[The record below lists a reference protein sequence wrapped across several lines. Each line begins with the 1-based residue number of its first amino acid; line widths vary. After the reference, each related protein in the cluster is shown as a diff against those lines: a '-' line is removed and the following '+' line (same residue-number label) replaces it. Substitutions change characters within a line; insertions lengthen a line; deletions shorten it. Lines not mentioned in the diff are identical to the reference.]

1 VKMKMVMKKLKRIE
15 LEEALVNRKEQATL
29 FLI

>member
-1 VKMKMVMKKLKRIE
+1 MKMVMKKLKRIE

>member
-1 VKMKMVMKKLKRIE
+1 MKMVMKKLKKIE